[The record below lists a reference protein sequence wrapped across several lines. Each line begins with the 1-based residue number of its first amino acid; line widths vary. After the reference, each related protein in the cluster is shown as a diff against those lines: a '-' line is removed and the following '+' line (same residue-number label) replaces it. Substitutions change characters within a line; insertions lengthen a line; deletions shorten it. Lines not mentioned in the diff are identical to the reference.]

1 MKNGLPGKTIILST
15 KSRTAVD
22 KSSER
27 IAASKRVLLFLLAC
41 LFVAGLAVVSL
52 FVGASDVSPSVFFS
66 SGSSQA
72 LEVLMISRIPRTIA
86 LLLAGMSMAVA
97 GAIMQMLARNRFV
110 DPSTTGTVES
120 ATLGILVIM
129 LFAPEMP
136 VMGKML
142 SASVFAL
149 AGSALFML
157 VLKRIPLRSPLILP
171 LVGILLGRI
180 VNAITTFIAYRYDFI
195 QSLSAWTT
203 GDFSGVLRGR
213 YELLWLSFALS
224 IIAYIAADRFTVAGL
239 GENFTTNLGLNYRRV
254 LVFGLVIV
262 SMVTASVVV
271 TAGMLPFLGIIVVNV
286 VSLLFGDN
294 LRKTLPCIALFGGG
308 LVLACDLLGRVIR
321 YPYEIPVG
329 ALMGVMGGAVFLFI
343 ILKKRGGVQ

>member
-1 MKNGLPGKTIILST
+1 MRSSLSGKTAILPQ
-15 KSRTAVD
+15 KSRMAD
-22 KSSER
+22 DASGK
-27 IAASKRVLLFLLAC
+27 IAASKRVLMFLLAC
-41 LFVAGLAVVSL
+41 LFVAALAIVSL
-52 FVGASDVSPSVFFS
+52 FVGASEVSPFAFFS
-66 SGSSQA
+66 AESHQA

-97 GAIMQMLARNRFV
+97 GAIMQMLARNRFI

-120 ATLGILVIM
+120 ATLGILFIM

-136 VMGKML
+136 VMGKMI
-142 SASVFAL
+142 SASFFAL

-157 VLKRIPLRSPLILP
+157 LLKKIPLRSPLILP

-213 YELLWLSFALS
+213 YELLWLSLGLT
-224 IIAYIAADRFTVAGL
+224 ILAYIAADRFTVAGL

-254 LVFGLVIV
+254 VVFGLVIV
-262 SMVTASVVV
+262 SLVTASVVV

-294 LRKTLPCIALFGGG
+294 LRKTLPCVALLGGG
-308 LVLACDLLGRVIR
+308 LVLACDLLGRIIR

-329 ALMGVMGGAVFLFI
+329 ALMGVLCGAVFLFI
-343 ILKKRGGVQ
+343 VMKKQGGRQ

>member
-149 AGSALFML
+149 A
-157 VLKRIPLRSPLILP
+157 
-171 LVGILLGRI
+171 
-180 VNAITTFIAYRYDFI
+180 
-195 QSLSAWTT
+195 
-203 GDFSGVLRGR
+203 
-213 YELLWLSFALS
+213 
-224 IIAYIAADRFTVAGL
+224 
-239 GENFTTNLGLNYRRV
+239 
-254 LVFGLVIV
+254 
-262 SMVTASVVV
+262 
-271 TAGMLPFLGIIVVNV
+271 
-286 VSLLFGDN
+286 
-294 LRKTLPCIALFGGG
+294 
-308 LVLACDLLGRVIR
+308 
-321 YPYEIPVG
+321 
-329 ALMGVMGGAVFLFI
+329 
-343 ILKKRGGVQ
+343 